1 MKAARITAPT
11 SVAIEDIEPPAPGP
25 GDVRIRVAGCG
36 VCGSNLPLWLGR
48 PWFHYPLPAGA
59 PGHEPWGRVEAVGE
73 DVDGLRPGDHVA
85 ALADQAFAEYVVT
98 GASRV
103 VRLPEALDQTPMPA
117 EPLACAVNVVR
128 RARLEPGDRVAVV
141 GVGFLGA
148 VVIAL
153 AREAGAE
160 VWAWSRRA
168 YAREMAARAG
178 ATAVFPLDATA
189 PNAAPFD
196 CAIEA
201 AGEQRTLDVAASL
214 VATRGRLVI
223 AGYHQDGP
231 RLVDMQSWN
240 WRGLDVINAHERDE
254 SAYVDGMRRAI
265 DLIAAGRLDPRPF
278 YTHVLPLEAIGEA
291 MRLSVERPDGFLKA
305 LVVA

>member
-11 SVAIEDIEPPAPGP
+11 SVAIEDIDPPAPGA

-36 VCGSNLPLWLGR
+36 VCGSNLPVWLGR

-59 PGHEPWGRVEAVGE
+59 PGHEPWGEVDAVGE
-73 DVDGLRPGDHVA
+73 DVDGLRPGDRVA
-85 ALADQAFAEYVVT
+85 CLAEQAFAEFLVT

-103 VRLPEALDQTPMPA
+103 VRVPETLDDVPMPA

-128 RARLEPGDRVAVV
+128 RARIEPGARVAVV

-148 VVIAL
+148 VVIAI
-153 AREAGAE
+153 AREAGAD
-160 VWAWSRRA
+160 VWAWSRRP

-178 ATAVFPLDATA
+178 ATAVFPLDAGGPDT
-189 PNAAPFD
+189 PPFD

-201 AGEQRTLDVAASL
+201 AGEQRTLDVAAAL
-214 VATRGRLVI
+214 VGTRGRLVI
-223 AGYHQDGP
+223 AGYHQDGA
-231 RLVDMQSWN
+231 RQVDMQSWN

-254 SAYVDGMRRAI
+254 ATYVDGMRRAI

-278 YTHVLPLEAIGEA
+278 YTHVLPLDAIADA
-291 MRLSVERPDGFLKA
+291 MRLSAERPDGFLKA